1 MGNQENKYSN
11 YNTGYKSKHNYEMM
25 KHRYLRNIYR
35 NFQILNFQQNTN
47 QNYSEISSCANQN
60 AQDQ

>member
-1 MGNQENKYSN
+1 MGNQENKYPN
-11 YNTGYKSKHNYEMM
+11 YKTGYKSKHNYEMM
-25 KHRYLRNIYR
+25 KHRCLRNIYR
-35 NFQILNFQQNTN
+35 NIQILNFQQNIN